1 MAQLHHFGT
10 QSSYFGMTLA

>member
-1 MAQLHHFGT
+1 MAQLQHFGT